1 MDGGHNPQGA
11 EVLANSLKKY
21 FGGMRI
27 HIVMGVLKDKDYKKM
42 VSILGPLARKIST
55 VTPSSPRALSAEDL
69 AEEITAQGFKAEPYA
84 LVPLAVQQAL
94 GDYYGEIVVLTGSLT
109 LFKDL
114 GVKYL

>member
-1 MDGGHNPQGA
+1 MHTQRPFK
-11 EVLANSLKKY
+11 SLSHPP
-21 FGGMRI
+21 RREDI
-27 HIVMGVLKDKDYKKM
+27 T
-42 VSILGPLARKIST
+42 PPTLARKIST

>member
-11 EVLANSLKKY
+11 EALRKALEKY

-27 HIVMGVLKDKDYKKM
+27 HLVMGVLKDKDYKTM
-42 VSILGPLARKIST
+42 LQILGPVAKKIST

-69 AEEITAQGFKAEPYA
+69 AEEAKAQGFKAEAYP
-84 LVPLAVQQAL
+84 LVQLAVQQAL
-94 GDYYGEIVVLTGSLT
+94 GDFFGEVIVLTGSLT

-114 GVKYL
+114 GVK